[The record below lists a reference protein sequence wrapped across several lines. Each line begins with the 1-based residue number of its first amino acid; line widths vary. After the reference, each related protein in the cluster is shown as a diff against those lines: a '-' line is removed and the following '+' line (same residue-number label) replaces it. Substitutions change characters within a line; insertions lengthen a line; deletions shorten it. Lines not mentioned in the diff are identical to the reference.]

1 MNRSSDLQGSPP
13 PARYHTNITTGPTSL
28 NVNTKTEL
36 NSNNTSSSR
45 ILYDTPCKVC
55 GDYSSGKHYGIFA
68 CDGCAGFFKRSIR
81 RGREYPCKSR
91 DSGGG
96 QCLVDK
102 THRNQCRGCR
112 LQRCI
117 AVGMNKEAVQHERGP
132 RTATIRRQLDLMMP
146 DKSMMVPSSFPSYM
160 PTHLPMHLPSLYS
173 SQYSLRPTPPPP
185 PSLTL
190 PVFPPASN
198 SPPHSDTSSTA
209 PPSSSPPQHSCT
221 PPALPSSTTPTLSQQ
236 QQSPATT
243 CEIAA
248 RLLFINSR
256 WVQDH
261 PFVSAM
267 TRVQDRLN
275 ALSRSWKN
283 LFILSCGQFLNPMDI
298 SNLIATVDTV
308 KSSPVPLPG
317 SQASH
322 EFTQQLDKFQELV
335 DQINLLDL
343 DTSEF
348 SFVRALVLFQQCK
361 DSLSTIGGGYLE
373 LTDQLRLTLARLM
386 VINKPDQPYRPEKLF
401 GLLTDLNSVSSNTLH
416 KIFFKSAIGEDAPID
431 KIVVDIFKNSAPAP
445 TAVTV

>member
-1 MNRSSDLQGSPP
+1 
-13 PARYHTNITTGPTSL
+13 
-28 NVNTKTEL
+28 
-36 NSNNTSSSR
+36 
-45 ILYDTPCKVC
+45 
-55 GDYSSGKHYGIFA
+55 
-68 CDGCAGFFKRSIR
+68 
-81 RGREYPCKSR
+81 
-91 DSGGG
+91 
-96 QCLVDK
+96 
-102 THRNQCRGCR
+102 
-112 LQRCI
+112 
-117 AVGMNKEAVQHERGP
+117 
-132 RTATIRRQLDLMMP
+132 
-146 DKSMMVPSSFPSYM
+146 
-160 PTHLPMHLPSLYS
+160 
-173 SQYSLRPTPPPP
+173 
-185 PSLTL
+185 
-190 PVFPPASN
+190 
-198 SPPHSDTSSTA
+198 
-209 PPSSSPPQHSCT
+209 
-221 PPALPSSTTPTLSQQ
+221 
-236 QQSPATT
+236 
-243 CEIAA
+243 
-248 RLLFINSR
+248 
-256 WVQDH
+256 
-261 PFVSAM
+261 M

-431 KIVVDIFKNSAPAP
+431 KIVVDIFKNSAPAS